1 MHHINREPA
10 KPKLGRNSVQTNLW
24 QWYHITILT
33 YLHVQCASLLCQQLE
48 SIFQVLCQVKEPLIY
63 QKILWKILATLDNPL
78 CYSVSLTQSKWGH
91 INWMTKRREHL
102 LRKPRFVNGKH
113 SHPRIEWSSHSSQF
127 SEPKWKKQLISPTR
141 AFWQWTF
148 LLKLWLAATRFSC
161 WCWKSGGKVKKK
173 HLVQLAHYG
182 WHSQSLP
189 PVWSTIDNSCKLGWL
204 PAGRFHRFKLVRLLT
219 TTLKFVILFAKFDIF
234 GIIGSKDFYS
244 DSRQGQF
251 IAQLQNSQA
260 CWEVSVIGQNCIDIF
275 A

>member
-127 SEPKWKKQLISPTR
+127 SEPKWKTTYFTNESISTMNISSK
-141 AFWQWTF
+141 ALVGCNTF
-148 LLKLWLAATRFSC
+148 FMLVLEIRR
-161 WCWKSGGKVKKK
+161 KS
-173 HLVQLAHYG
+173 
-182 WHSQSLP
+182 
-189 PVWSTIDNSCKLGWL
+189 
-204 PAGRFHRFKLVRLLT
+204 
-219 TTLKFVILFAKFDIF
+219 
-234 GIIGSKDFYS
+234 
-244 DSRQGQF
+244 
-251 IAQLQNSQA
+251 
-260 CWEVSVIGQNCIDIF
+260 
-275 A
+275 